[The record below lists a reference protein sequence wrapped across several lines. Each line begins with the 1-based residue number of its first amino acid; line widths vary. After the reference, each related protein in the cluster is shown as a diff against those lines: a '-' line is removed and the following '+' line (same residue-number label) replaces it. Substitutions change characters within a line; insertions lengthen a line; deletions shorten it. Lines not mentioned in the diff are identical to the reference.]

1 MYVYFPVILYSPYC
15 MYSLFVAGLTVADPV
30 LRTGA
35 SLSVDLGPGILDNIF
50 DGIQRPLN
58 TIRSESKSIY
68 IPRGVNPDA
77 LDLSKEWEFKVG
89 SVKVCYFL
97 VRDRVSF
104 VNKYVWF
111 FNYFFLTFV

>member
-1 MYVYFPVILYSPYC
+1 

-97 VRDRVSF
+97 VRDRV
-104 VNKYVWF
+104 
-111 FNYFFLTFV
+111 

>member
-1 MYVYFPVILYSPYC
+1 MTHLI
-15 MYSLFVAGLTVADPV
+15 AGLTVGDPV
-30 LRTGA
+30 LRTGS

-89 SVKVCYFL
+89 SVKVCFLFLHMFL
-97 VRDRVSF
+97 VLNLRFYNHLSTSLVLTS
-104 VNKYVWF
+104 
-111 FNYFFLTFV
+111 FFLLIIKFYY